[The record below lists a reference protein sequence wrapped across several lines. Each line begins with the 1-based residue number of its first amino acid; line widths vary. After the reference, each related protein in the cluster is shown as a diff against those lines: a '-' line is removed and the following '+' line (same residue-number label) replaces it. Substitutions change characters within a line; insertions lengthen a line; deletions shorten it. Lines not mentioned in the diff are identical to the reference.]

1 MSAAVPVAQF
11 SRTESEIV
19 AAQYR
24 AWVYPQPVA
33 DMAQAVAKGEYWDL
47 TDPSLFRRK
56 LWPRRIE
63 PDDLTI
69 LIAGCG
75 TNQAACYAVTNP
87 NCKVVGIDLSETSLG
102 HEAYLKH
109 KHGLENLELFRMSLG
124 DVGSLGRTF
133 DLIVC
138 TGVLHHLPDPDAGLR
153 CLRDVLRPH
162 GVISIM
168 VYGYYPRFGVYMMQE
183 VFRVLDLE
191 QDEVGI
197 EIVKRGIK
205 DVPAWH
211 HVRRYFAIAPDLG
224 YDFGLV
230 DTFLHQLDRPFTV
243 PQILEFAGRNNL
255 KFQSWLDNR
264 DYSISASIMDPQNLL
279 RQRVETLA
287 PAEQWR
293 LVELIAQSLGTHRFL
308 LCHPDKP
315 EADYSARFRDRRL
328 AQLCAEPALSGQDN
342 KHGWAGGNGRGW
354 RRQYRTALELCG
366 EEAESAAA
374 GLARVSRTGPGRSWA
389 IDNLPR
395 LAFLKPH
402 GLRGLL
408 DRAGRRH
415 AANQAAHHGRSAE
428 QRAVRAGGAGVLPP
442 DGGLGPSAV
451 SCPVITG
458 RWRSYPD
465 SNHPEDSSRLRAVA
479 EQTRQALSHHRPEE
493 HGHLDNSTHP
503 WPAPAVVRLRAG
515 FRLASRSRGR
525 SAAIAP
531 FASRATDPVGSTEQH
546 IAGLTG
552 VAHKM

>member
-1 MSAAVPVAQF
+1 MSIAAPVAEF

-24 AWVYPQPVA
+24 AWVYPQPVS

-87 NCKVVGIDLSETSLG
+87 HCKVVGVDLSEASLG

-124 DVGSLGRTF
+124 DVGSLRRTF

-183 VFRVLDLE
+183 VFRVLGLE

-197 EIVKRGIK
+197 QIVKHGIK

-224 YDFGLV
+224 YDSGLV

-243 PQILEFAGRNNL
+243 PQVLEFAGRNNL
-255 KFQSWLDNR
+255 KFQSWLNNL
-264 DYSISASIMDPQNLL
+264 DYSISASIMDPQNPL

-287 PAEQWR
+287 SAEQWR
-293 LVELIAQSLGTHRFL
+293 LVELIAQSLGTHRFV
-308 LCHPDKP
+308 LCHPGKA
-315 EADYSARFRDRRL
+315 EADYALDFATDAWLDYVPSLRYPATITNTVGQERTLGDDDSTGPPWRSVVRRL
-328 AQLCAEPALSGQDN
+328 RALPRAWRGSAEPAPPE
-342 KHGWAGGNGRGW
+342 AGPLTISRGW
-354 RRQYRTALELCG
+354 HSSKLTAFEGSLIKQVDGTRPISQLIM
-366 EEAESAAA
+366 AAA
-374 GLARVSRTGPGRSWA
+374 RSNGHSLPEARG
-389 IDNLPR
+389 
-395 LAFLKPH
+395 FF
-402 GLRGLL
+402 
-408 DRAGRRH
+408 RRM
-415 AANQAAHHGRSAE
+415 A
-428 QRAVRAGGAGVLPP
+428 
-442 DGGLGPSAV
+442 D
-451 SCPVITG
+451 
-458 RWRSYPD
+458 WD
-465 SNHPEDSSRLRAVA
+465 
-479 EQTRQALSHHRPEE
+479 
-493 HGHLDNSTHP
+493 HLQFQIP
-503 WPAPAVVRLRAG
+503 
-515 FRLASRSRGR
+515 
-525 SAAIAP
+525 
-531 FASRATDPVGSTEQH
+531 
-546 IAGLTG
+546 
-552 VAHKM
+552 

>member
-1 MSAAVPVAQF
+1 
-11 SRTESEIV
+11 
-19 AAQYR
+19 
-24 AWVYPQPVA
+24 
-33 DMAQAVAKGEYWDL
+33 MAQAVAKGEYWDL

-69 LIAGCG
+69 LIAGFW

-133 DLIVC
+133 DLVVC

-162 GVISIM
+162 GVLSIM

-191 QDEVGI
+191 QDEVEI

-224 YDFGLV
+224 YNSGIV
-230 DTFLHQLDRPFTV
+230 DTFLHQLDRAFTV

-315 EADYSARFRDRRL
+315 EADYRLDFATDAWLDYVPSLRYPARITNTAEPEGTAGNGDDSTGPPWRPSVVRRL
-328 AQLCAEPALSGQDN
+328 RALPRAWRGSAEPAPAE
-342 KHGWAGGNGRGW
+342 AGPLTISRDWHSSTLTTFEGSLIEQVDGTRPI
-354 RRQYRTALELCG
+354 RQLIM
-366 EEAESAAA
+366 AAA
-374 GLARVSRTGPGRSWA
+374 QSNGQSVPEAREFFRRMAELGTLPSFMSRDYATLAVLSQ
-389 IDNLPR
+389 
-395 LAFLKPH
+395 LKPSRK
-402 GLRGLL
+402 LQQIASRCRT
-408 DRAGRRH
+408 DT
-415 AANQAAHHGRSAE
+415 
-428 QRAVRAGGAGVLPP
+428 
-442 DGGLGPSAV
+442 PSAFT
-451 SCPVITG
+451 PPT
-458 RWRSYPD
+458 
-465 SNHPEDSSRLRAVA
+465 
-479 EQTRQALSHHRPEE
+479 
-493 HGHLDNSTHP
+493 
-503 WPAPAVVRLRAG
+503 
-515 FRLASRSRGR
+515 
-525 SAAIAP
+525 
-531 FASRATDPVGSTEQH
+531 
-546 IAGLTG
+546 
-552 VAHKM
+552 

>member
-1 MSAAVPVAQF
+1 VSVAGPVAPF

-19 AAQYR
+19 AAQYQ
-24 AWVYPQPVA
+24 AWVYPQPVS

-47 TDPSLFRRK
+47 SDPSLFRRK

-63 PDDLTI
+63 PDELTI

-87 NCKVVGIDLSETSLG
+87 NCKVVGLDLSEASLG

-109 KHGLENLELFRMSLG
+109 KHGLDNLELVRMSLG
-124 DVGSLGRTF
+124 DVGSLGWTF

-153 CLRDVLRPH
+153 CLRDVLRSH
-162 GVISIM
+162 GVISVM

-183 VFRVLDLE
+183 VFRVLGLK

-224 YDFGLV
+224 YDSGLV

-243 PQILEFAGRNNL
+243 PQVLAFASRNNL
-255 KFQSWLDNR
+255 KFQSWLDNL

-308 LCHPDKP
+308 LCHPDKA
-315 EADYSARFRDRRL
+315 EADYKLDFATNAWLKYVPSLRY
-328 AQLCAEPALSGQDN
+328 P
-342 KHGWAGGNGRGW
+342 
-354 RRQYRTALELCG
+354 
-366 EEAESAAA
+366 
-374 GLARVSRTGPGRSWA
+374 ARVSNTAGPEGTAGDGDDSTGTPWGSVVRSLRA
-389 IDNLPR
+389 LPR
-395 LAFLKPH
+395 AW
-402 GLRGLL
+402 RG
-408 DRAGRRH
+408 
-415 AANQAAHHGRSAE
+415 SAE
-428 QRAVRAGGAGVLPP
+428 PTPAEPEPLTICRGWHSSKLTAFEGSLIMPVDGTRPISQLITAAAQSNRQSVPGAREFFRRMA
-442 DGGLGPSAV
+442 D
-451 SCPVITG
+451 
-458 RWRSYPD
+458 WD
-465 SNHPEDSSRLRAVA
+465 
-479 EQTRQALSHHRPEE
+479 
-493 HGHLDNSTHP
+493 HLQFQIP
-503 WPAPAVVRLRAG
+503 
-515 FRLASRSRGR
+515 
-525 SAAIAP
+525 
-531 FASRATDPVGSTEQH
+531 
-546 IAGLTG
+546 
-552 VAHKM
+552 

>member
-1 MSAAVPVAQF
+1 MSAAASVAQF
-11 SRTESEIV
+11 SRTESELV

-24 AWVYPQPVA
+24 AWVYPQPVE

-47 TDPSLFRRK
+47 SDPSLFRRK

-87 NCKVVGIDLSETSLG
+87 NCKVVGIDLSEASLG

-133 DLIVC
+133 DLVLC

-162 GVISIM
+162 GVISVM

-183 VFRVLDLE
+183 VFRVLDLK

-224 YDFGLV
+224 YDSGLV

-243 PQILEFAGRNNL
+243 PQVLEFAGRNDL
-255 KFQSWLDNR
+255 KFQSWLNNL
-264 DYSISASIMDPQNLL
+264 DYSISASIMDPQNPL

-293 LVELIAQSLGTHRFL
+293 LVELIAQSLATHRFL
-308 LCHPDKP
+308 LCHPDKA
-315 EADYSARFRDRRL
+315 EADYRLDFDTDAWLDYVPSLRYPARITNTAGPERTPGDEDDSTGSPWRSVVRRL
-328 AQLCAEPALSGQDN
+328 RALPRAWRGSAEPAPAEE
-342 KHGWAGGNGRGW
+342 AGPSTISRGW
-354 RRQYRTALELCG
+354 HSSELTAFEGSLIKQVDGTRPIRQLIRTAAQSNGQSLP
-366 EEAESAAA
+366 EA
-374 GLARVSRTGPGRSWA
+374 R
-389 IDNLPR
+389 D
-395 LAFLKPH
+395 FF
-402 GLRGLL
+402 
-408 DRAGRRH
+408 RRM
-415 AANQAAHHGRSAE
+415 A
-428 QRAVRAGGAGVLPP
+428 
-442 DGGLGPSAV
+442 D
-451 SCPVITG
+451 
-458 RWRSYPD
+458 WD
-465 SNHPEDSSRLRAVA
+465 
-479 EQTRQALSHHRPEE
+479 
-493 HGHLDNSTHP
+493 HLQFQIP
-503 WPAPAVVRLRAG
+503 
-515 FRLASRSRGR
+515 
-525 SAAIAP
+525 
-531 FASRATDPVGSTEQH
+531 
-546 IAGLTG
+546 
-552 VAHKM
+552 

>member
-1 MSAAVPVAQF
+1 MSPAVPVAEF
-11 SRTESEIV
+11 SRTESELV

-63 PDDLTI
+63 PDDLMI

-75 TNQAACYAVTNP
+75 TNQAACYAVSNP
-87 NCKVVGIDLSETSLG
+87 NCKVAGIDLSEVSLR

-124 DVGSLGRTF
+124 DVGSLGQTF

-138 TGVLHHLPDPDAGLR
+138 TGVLHHLPDPDAGLC

-162 GVISIM
+162 GVLSIM

-183 VFRVLDLE
+183 VFRVLGLE

-197 EIVKRGIK
+197 EFVKRGIK

-224 YDFGLV
+224 YDSGLV

-243 PQILEFAGRNNL
+243 PQVLAFASRNNL
-255 KFQSWLDNR
+255 KFQSWLDNL

-293 LVELIAQSLGTHRFL
+293 LVELIAQSLGTHRSL
-308 LCHPDKP
+308 LCHPDKA
-315 EADYSARFRDRRL
+315 EADYKLDFATDAWLDYVPSLRYPARITNTAEPEGTVGNGDDSTGPPWRSVVRRL
-328 AQLCAEPALSGQDN
+328 RALPRAWRESAEPAPAEAAPLTIS
-342 KHGWAGGNGRGW
+342 RGW
-354 RRQYRTALELCG
+354 HSSELTAFEGSLIKQVDGTRPIRQLIRTAAQSNGQSLP
-366 EEAESAAA
+366 EARE
-374 GLARVSRTGPGRSWA
+374 
-389 IDNLPR
+389 
-395 LAFLKPH
+395 FF
-402 GLRGLL
+402 
-408 DRAGRRH
+408 RRM
-415 AANQAAHHGRSAE
+415 A
-428 QRAVRAGGAGVLPP
+428 
-442 DGGLGPSAV
+442 D
-451 SCPVITG
+451 
-458 RWRSYPD
+458 WD
-465 SNHPEDSSRLRAVA
+465 
-479 EQTRQALSHHRPEE
+479 
-493 HGHLDNSTHP
+493 HLQFQVP
-503 WPAPAVVRLRAG
+503 
-515 FRLASRSRGR
+515 
-525 SAAIAP
+525 
-531 FASRATDPVGSTEQH
+531 
-546 IAGLTG
+546 
-552 VAHKM
+552 